1 MPEEKLEQPTE
12 QVEETKTTY
21 SQEEV
26 EKMIQQEADRR
37 VTQALKKQSEK
48 QAEKLREAEKLAQM
62 TAEQKNA
69 YEVEQLR
76 KQYETGLR
84 DLALERNK
92 NAASKVLAD
101 KGLDL
106 SLIDLVVADEADVMN
121 ERIQILDKAFKKSVK
136 TEVERRLASKSP
148 VSTLDQNKTYT
159 KEDIGKLTYEQ
170 AVQLFKEQ
178 PDLFEN

>member
-1 MPEEKLEQPTE
+1 MVENTP
-12 QVEETKTTY
+12 VEETETKTY
-21 SQEEV
+21 SQEEF
-26 EKMIQQEADRR
+26 EAALKAETDRR

-121 ERIQILDKAFKKSVK
+121 ERINLLDRAFKKSVK
-136 TEVERRLASKSP
+136 AEVEKRLASKSP

-159 KEDIGKLTYEQ
+159 KSDFAKMTLQ
-170 AVQLFKEQ
+170 QLAELKKTQ
-178 PDLFEN
+178 PELFGDD